1 VEHLDAFRDR
11 VHREVES
18 ILARHAD
25 GDVVVICHGG
35 VINAYVGPLLG
46 LEQEMFFLP
55 ENTSV
60 NSVIVDGTT
69 RRVRFLNDILHLTDP
84 QYFGDA

>member
-1 VEHLDAFRDR
+1 VR
-11 VHREVES
+11 REVES
-18 ILARHAD
+18 ILARHPD

-35 VINAYVGPLLG
+35 VINAYVAPLLG

-60 NSVIVDGTT
+60 NSVLVDGSN
-69 RRVRFLNDILHLTDP
+69 RRVRFLNDVLHLTDP
-84 QYFGDA
+84 QFFDGA